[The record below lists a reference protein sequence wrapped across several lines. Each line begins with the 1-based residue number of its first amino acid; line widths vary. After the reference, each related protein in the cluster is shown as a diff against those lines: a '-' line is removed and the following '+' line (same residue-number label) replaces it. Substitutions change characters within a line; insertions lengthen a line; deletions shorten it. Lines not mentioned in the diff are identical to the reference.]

1 MTLASVWPGFTVKTR
16 QQPSDACVATRTSV
30 MPTGAAL
37 GTDRGSDGLSI
48 ADGSQAWSETDII
61 TRQGNADLRILS
73 IEHREVHLRLTR
85 VFPGAW
91 LRACRTSTRMLPTA
105 IGSLMPT
112 TSGTKHRSHEDTVAA
127 VSFLKE
133 LAVDGPALELGI
145 GTGRLALP
153 LAEAGIDVHG
163 IDASAAMVTKLKS
176 KPGGDRIPITIGS
189 FADFSLETRFR
200 LVYVVFNTFFVLLT
214 QDEQISCFAA
224 VARHLTPD
232 GVFAMQAFVPDVT
245 RFDAHNQRVAAD
257 SVGIDEVALETST
270 HDPFTQ
276 RTDSAHVV
284 IRDGGIRM

>member
-1 MTLASVWPGFTVKTR
+1 MPDEYT
-16 QQPSDACVATRTSV
+16 DATY
-30 MPTGAAL
+30 G
-37 GTDRGSDGLSI
+37 DRI
-48 ADGSQAWSETDII
+48 ADAYDEWYEASFA
-61 TRQGNADLRILS
+61 
-73 IEHREVHLRLTR
+73 
-85 VFPGAW
+85 
-91 LRACRTSTRMLPTA
+91 
-105 IGSLMPT
+105 
-112 TSGTKHRSHEDTVAA
+112 EDTVAA

-133 LAVDGPALELGI
+133 LAMDSPALELGI

-163 IDASAAMVTKLKS
+163 IDASAAMVAKLRS

-200 LVYVVFNTFFVLLT
+200 LVYVAFNTFFGLLT

-224 VARHLTPD
+224 VARHLAPD

-284 IRDGGIRM
+284 IRDGGIRLYPVRIRYAYVSELDLMARLAGLRLRDRWAGWDREAYPSRRWTHVSVWEKATSWTG